1 MMISFNPKSPDFYPT
16 IKKVIGLIVAVGIIY
31 FLFFSPSD
39 YDRHMSSFNSC
50 VKAKKSEKKYKYA
63 NIQEALNAYDF
74 EVARDYLA
82 CHPDDKGELSDRNLF
97 YEIFGLGSPYDLNP
111 KGDDFKKIVTA
122 EISFFTSQGEFQKAE
137 TSAKEANMM
146 DLYTKISGE
155 SFEKKLDEMI
165 EKKEFKKI
173 YDFLLNKKEV
183 SQKTEYDLNRGM
195 SYNNSYMNSVRD
207 YNAELDKVLGKYSYS
222 KVDKFEIQALV
233 NLALPELEDKNKNST
248 CGGCEGSRLVDL
260 YKKEATLKYLK

>member
-1 MMISFNPKSPDFYPT
+1 MNISFNPKSPDFYPT
-16 IKKVIGLIVAVGIIY
+16 IKKVIGLIVAVVIIY

-39 YDRHMSSFNSC
+39 YDRHMRTFNSC
-50 VKAKKSEKKYKYA
+50 VKAKKVEKKYKYA

-74 EVARDYLA
+74 EVARDYFA
-82 CHPDDKGELSDRNLF
+82 CHPDNKGDLNNRTLF
-97 YEIFGLGSPYDLNP
+97 NEIFGGGDYHLNP
-111 KGDDFKKIVTA
+111 EGGDLEKIVTA

-137 TSAKEANMM
+137 ASAKEANMM
-146 DLYTKISGE
+146 DLYEKISGE

-183 SQKTEYDLNRGM
+183 AQKTQYDLNRGM
-195 SYNNSYMNSVRD
+195 SYNDSYMNSVRD
-207 YNAELDKVLGKYSYS
+207 YNAELDKVLGKYSYL

-260 YKKEATLKYLK
+260 YKKEASLKYLK